1 MKKLLSILL
10 ACLLL
15 CGATGVGLTAAAA
28 PDLSLLTKPLTDFLA
43 SYDLAN
49 LTEGQAQNLIG
60 ILSTLKALG
69 IDYKPFLAAAETY
82 FSAALKQ
89 LLQEAGLMDFPGL
102 DLPNLDLPGLGSL
115 PTLTTDS
122 SSVLKQLTNFLA
134 SADLENLTDAQLE
147 LLIGILNTLKKAGV
161 NYVPLLEAVD
171 GYLPFT
177 VKAAL
182 HDAGLMNYP
191 IWERNFMMYL
201 VFKYLLFGWIWMDKG
216 ASPLFPLNFL
226 NLFA

>member
-10 ACLLL
+10 AALLL
-15 CGATGVGLTAAAA
+15 CGVMGVGLSAAAA
-28 PDLSLLTKPLTDFLA
+28 PDFSSLLLKPLTDFLA
-43 SYDLAN
+43 NYDLAN
-49 LTEGQAQNLIG
+49 LTDGQTQTLIG
-60 ILSTLKALG
+60 ILNTLKALG
-69 IDYKPFLAAAETY
+69 IDYKPFLAAAGTY

-102 DLPNLDLPGLGSL
+102 DLPGLDLPGLGSL

-134 SADLENLTDAQLE
+134 SADLANLTDAQLE

-171 GYLPFT
+171 GYLPFA

-191 IWERNFMMYL
+191 IWERDFVMYL
-201 VFKYLLFGWIWMDKG
+201 IFKYLLFGWLWMEPG
-216 ASPLFPLNFL
+216 NSPLFPLN
-226 NLFA
+226 LFA